1 VKDEEERLKML
12 AGDLQQSDAIKHNA
26 EEGENLDVSVDTS
39 RDAITGAETQRDN
52 QNINTILRDLDKENS
67 KKKIE
72 ILQARE
78 AMKIKIAKAGDDEDD
93 KKRLMD
99 QLKTFEANLT
109 D

>member
-1 VKDEEERLKML
+1 MKDEEERLKML

>member
-1 VKDEEERLKML
+1 ML